1 MSGKFGGMEF
11 ISTQA
16 ESVSTELKL
25 MNYLKTYTGRFCL
38 CSNDFSDFN
47 RLFKQVILVGAIAFL
62 SLLSFAT
69 PALAAKDRL
78 FLDLSLE
85 YLGEYQL
92 PTNVSNAPV
101 ASFSAITYDK
111 RRDRFYAV
119 SGNKIFTLKLTFN
132 TDSEDIKIQ
141 DIDIESVQS
150 LIDRD
155 GKIYETET
163 FFAKG
168 IALTPQQTVYI
179 SGSQTV
185 GNRLLP
191 FIREFDL
198 KTGQMLQGLTL
209 PKRYIP
215 EIVKEKEQNQN
226 IQITQD
232 DITFAALAFNAT
244 GTVPTSGEPVNLFTA
259 TESTL
264 VQDRDTPNSKQ
275 GKARLLHYL
284 IGYGTP
290 MLLAEYAYPLDAEL
304 EELLSVEGVHF
315 LSLELQP
322 ETKTGK
328 IYQIVTSGATDTSKV
343 ERLKGK
349 IKGVREIK
357 KKLVLDLPELRVS
370 LENSTGMTFG
380 SRLSDGTK
388 SLLVM
393 SHDQQTTKFI
403 LFRLRYQ

>member
-1 MSGKFGGMEF
+1 MEF

-16 ESVSTELKL
+16 ESVSAELKL
-25 MNYLKTYTGRFCL
+25 MSYLKTYTGRLCL
-38 CSNDFSDFN
+38 CSGDFR
-47 RLFKQVILVGAIAFL
+47 RLFMQVILVSAIAFL

-92 PTNVSNAPV
+92 PTTNISNAPV
-101 ASFSAITYDK
+101 TEFSAITYDK

-119 SGNKIFTLKLTFN
+119 SGDEVFTLKLTFN
-132 TDSEDIKIQ
+132 TEPEAITIQ
-141 DIDIESVQS
+141 NIDIESVTS
-150 LIDRD
+150 LTDKN
-155 GKIYETET
+155 GKVHESGTL
-163 FFAKG
+163 FAKG
-168 IALTPQQTVYI
+168 LALTPQQTLYI
-179 SGSQTV
+179 SGSQISDE
-185 GNRLLP
+185 RLLP

-198 KTGQMLQGLTL
+198 RTGRMLQNLTI
-209 PKRYIP
+209 PNRYISDFT
-215 EIVKEKEQNQN
+215 EGKEQNKHT
-226 IQITQD
+226 QITQD
-232 DITFAALAFNAT
+232 DITFAALTFNAT
-244 GTVPTSGEPVNLFTA
+244 GTVPTSGEPINLFTA

-264 VQDRDTPNSKQ
+264 VQDRDMPNSKQ

-322 ETKTGK
+322 AAKTGK

-343 ERLKGK
+343 ESLKGK
-349 IKGVREIK
+349 IRGVRVIK
-357 KKLVLDLPELRVS
+357 KKLVLDLQELGIT
-370 LENSTGMTFG
+370 LENTSGMTFG

-388 SLLVM
+388 SLLLV
-393 SHDQQTTKFI
+393 SGDRQITKFL
-403 LFRLRYQ
+403 LFHLRDR

>member
-1 MSGKFGGMEF
+1 MEF
-11 ISTQA
+11 KFTQA
-16 ESVSTELKL
+16 ESISAELKL
-25 MNYLKTYTGRFCL
+25 IRYLKTCLGRFCL
-38 CSNDFSDFN
+38 CSGDFN
-47 RLFKQVILVGAIAFL
+47 RLFMQVILVGAIAFL

-69 PALAAKDRL
+69 PALAVKDRL
-78 FLDLSLE
+78 FLDLSLD

-92 PTNVSNAPV
+92 PTTNISDAP
-101 ASFSAITYDK
+101 AEFSAITYDK

-119 SGNKIFTLKLTFN
+119 SSNEIVTLKWSFKP
-132 TDSEDIKIQ
+132 DPEEIKIQ
-141 DIDIESVQS
+141 DIDIESVTS
-150 LIDRD
+150 LLDKD
-155 GKIYETET
+155 GKFYDSET

-179 SGSQTV
+179 SGSQIS
-185 GNRLLP
+185 GERSLP

-198 KTGQMLQGLTL
+198 KTGQLLQSLTL
-209 PKRYIP
+209 PKRYIS
-215 EIVKEKEQNQN
+215 EIVQEKEQNQN
-226 IQITQD
+226 TQKITQD
-232 DITFAALAFNAT
+232 DITFAALAFNVT

-264 VQDRDTPNSKQ
+264 LQDRDVSNSRPNSKQ

-290 MLLAEYAYPLDAEL
+290 MLLAEYAYPLNAAL

-343 ERLKGK
+343 ESLKGK
-349 IKGVREIK
+349 IRGVREIK
-357 KKLVLDLPELRVS
+357 KKLVLDLQELGIS
-370 LENSTGMTFG
+370 LENASGMTFG
-380 SRLSDGTK
+380 SRLADRTK
-388 SLLVM
+388 SLIVM
-393 SHDQQTTKFI
+393 SNNQQKTKFL
-403 LFRLRYQ
+403 LFRLHYQ

>member
-1 MSGKFGGMEF
+1 MEF
-11 ISTQA
+11 IFTQA
-16 ESVSTELKL
+16 ESISAGLKL
-25 MNYLKTYTGRFCL
+25 IRYLKTCVGKICL
-38 CSNDFSDFN
+38 CNGDFN
-47 RLFKQVILVGAIAFL
+47 RLFRQVVLVGAIAFL

-78 FLDLSLE
+78 FLDLSLD

-92 PTNVSNAPV
+92 PTTNISDAPL
-101 ASFSAITYDK
+101 AGFSAITYDK
-111 RRDRFYAV
+111 RRDRFYAI
-119 SGNKIFTLKLTFN
+119 SGNEILTLKVTFN
-132 TDSEDIKIQ
+132 PDIEDIKIQ
-141 DIDIESVQS
+141 NIELESVAS
-150 LIDRD
+150 LLDKD
-155 GKIYETET
+155 GKLYDSNT

-168 IALTPQQTVYI
+168 VALTPQQTVYI
-179 SGSQTV
+179 SGSQIS
-185 GNRLLP
+185 GERSLP
-191 FIREFDL
+191 FIREFAL
-198 KTGQMLQGLTL
+198 KTGQMLQSLTL

-215 EIVKEKEQNQN
+215 EIVQEKGQNQN
-226 IQITQD
+226 TQTIQD

-264 VQDRDTPNSKQ
+264 VQDRDVSNSRPNSKQ

-290 MLLAEYAYPLDAEL
+290 MLLAEYAYPLDAAL

-343 ERLKGK
+343 ESLKGK

-357 KKLVLDLPELRVS
+357 KKLVLDLQEVGVALGNPL
-370 LENSTGMTFG
+370 GMTFG
-380 SRLSDGTK
+380 CRLADGTK
-388 SLLVM
+388 SLIVM
-393 SHDQQTTKFI
+393 SNDQQKPEFL
-403 LFRLRYQ
+403 LFRLR

>member
-1 MSGKFGGMEF
+1 MEF

-16 ESVSTELKL
+16 KPIIAELKL
-25 MNYLKTYTGRFCL
+25 VRFLRTCVSRFCP
-38 CSNDFSDFN
+38 FSGDFN
-47 RLFKQVILVGAIAFL
+47 RLFMQVILVGAIAFL

-69 PALAAKDRL
+69 PALAVKDRL

-85 YLGEYQL
+85 YLGEYQP
-92 PTNVSNAPV
+92 PTKNISNAP
-101 ASFSAITYDK
+101 AGFSAITYDK

-119 SGNKIFTLKLTFN
+119 SSNEIVTLKWSFKP
-132 TDSEDIKIQ
+132 DPEEIKIQ
-141 DIDIESVQS
+141 DIELESVTS
-150 LIDRD
+150 LLDKD
-155 GKIYETET
+155 GKLYDSET

-179 SGSQTV
+179 SGSQIS
-185 GNRLLP
+185 GERSLP

-198 KTGQMLQGLTL
+198 KTGQLLQSLTL
-209 PKRYIP
+209 PKRYIS
-215 EIVKEKEQNQN
+215 EIVQEKEQNQN
-226 IQITQD
+226 TQITQD

-264 VQDRDTPNSKQ
+264 VQDRDVSNSRPNSKQ

-284 IGYGTP
+284 IGYGSP
-290 MLLAEYAYPLDAEL
+290 MLLAEYAYPLDAAL

-322 ETKTGK
+322 AAKTGK

-343 ERLKGK
+343 ESLKGK
-349 IKGVREIK
+349 IRGVREIK
-357 KKLVLDLPELRVS
+357 KKLVLDLQELGIS
-370 LENSTGMTFG
+370 LENASGMTFG
-380 SRLSDGTK
+380 SRLADGTK
-388 SLLVM
+388 SLIVM
-393 SHDQQTTKFI
+393 NNDQQKTKFL

>member
-1 MSGKFGGMEF
+1 MEF

-16 ESVSTELKL
+16 KFISAELKL
-25 MNYLKTYTGRFCL
+25 VRFLRTYVGRFCP
-38 CSNDFSDFN
+38 FSGDFN
-47 RLFKQVILVGAIAFL
+47 RLFKQVILVSAIALL

-85 YLGEYQL
+85 YLGEYQP
-92 PTNVSNAPV
+92 PTNISNAP
-101 ASFSAITYDK
+101 AGFSAITYDK
-111 RRDRFYAV
+111 RRDRFYAI
-119 SGNKIFTLKLTFN
+119 SGNEIVTLKLSFKTAP
-132 TDSEDIKIQ
+132 EEIKIQ
-141 DIDIESVQS
+141 NIELESVTS
-150 LIDRD
+150 LLDKD
-155 GKIYETET
+155 GKLYDSET

-179 SGSQTV
+179 SGSQIS
-185 GNRLLP
+185 GERSLP

-198 KTGQMLQGLTL
+198 KNGRMLQSLTL
-209 PKRYIP
+209 PKRYIAKS
-215 EIVKEKEQNQN
+215 IQEKEQNQN
-226 IQITQD
+226 TQITQD

-328 IYQIVTSGATDTSKV
+328 IYQVVTSGATDTSKV
-343 ERLKGK
+343 EKLKGK

-357 KKLVLDLPELRVS
+357 KKLVSDLQELGIT
-370 LENSTGMTFG
+370 LENSSGMTFG

-393 SHDQQTTKFI
+393 SHDQQVTNFL
-403 LFRLRYQ
+403 LFRLHYQ